1 MVYACNALKSG
12 VAMIY
17 KRAHRTWPY
26 INMFKNNEYLKYAY
40 SEIDLH
46 KVECKLEKLQKQKEE
61 ARSRCNIERYNAIE
75 LLQRK
80 YMQKRFAIIKYRLK
94 DAYK

>member
-1 MVYACNALKSG
+1 MEYVYNALKGG

-17 KRAHRTWPY
+17 KRTHRPWSY
-26 INMFKNNEYLKYAY
+26 MNYFNNELMKYAY

-46 KVECKLEKLQKQKEE
+46 KVERKLEKLQKQKEE
-61 ARSRCNIERYNAIE
+61 ARLQRNMERYNAIE

-80 YMQKRFAIIKYRLK
+80 YMQEKYTIIKYRLK
-94 DAYK
+94 DVYK

>member
-1 MVYACNALKSG
+1 MCNVSKGG
-12 VAMIY
+12 VVMIY
-17 KRAHRTWPY
+17 KRDHRPCPY
-26 INMFKNNEYLKYAY
+26 MNMFSDEYLKYAY

-46 KVECKLEKLQKQKEE
+46 KVERKLKKLQKQKEE
-61 ARSRCNIERYNAIE
+61 ARSQRNLERYNAIE

-80 YMQKRFAIIKYRLK
+80 YMQRRFSIIKYRLK